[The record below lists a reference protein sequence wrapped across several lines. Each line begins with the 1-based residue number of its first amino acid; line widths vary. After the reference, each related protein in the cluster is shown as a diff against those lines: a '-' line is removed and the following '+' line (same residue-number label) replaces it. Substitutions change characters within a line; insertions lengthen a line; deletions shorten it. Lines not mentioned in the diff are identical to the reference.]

1 MKVMESKLGRVVFAR
16 LFENEDLLE
25 AVSDTAKQK
34 GIKAGFFILIGTLK
48 KANLGFYRQ
57 GKYQPIEIG
66 ETVEIVSCMGNISVK
81 EEKELVV
88 HAHISVSN
96 EEGEVLGGHLLPGCI
111 VAVTAELVL
120 VEVVDA
126 KLQRKFDEKTKL
138 YLWFFDVNPQKSA

>member
-1 MKVMESKLGRVVFAR
+1 MKTLESKLGRVVFSR

-25 AVSDTAKQK
+25 AISNTAKQR

-48 KANLGFYRQ
+48 EAKLGFYRQ
-57 GKYQPIEIG
+57 GKYQPIQIDEP
-66 ETVEIVSCMGNISVK
+66 VEIVSCIGNISLK
-81 EEKELVV
+81 EEELVA

-96 EEGEVLGGHLLPGCI
+96 KEGKVLGGHLLPGCM

-120 VEVVDA
+120 VEAVDV

-138 YLWFFDVNPQKSA
+138 YLWSLDVDPQKSA